1 MSFSKVPVKQFEWI
15 DTQRPSNEEIATF
28 AREAKLLHSDVEF
41 LLEDQPR
48 PEVAVRADYVLILVR
63 VPVFDKKTRVTSGA
77 SVAFITT
84 KDRLYT
90 LHTQPVVVLEQV
102 RQEIEDH
109 PNDHEPHIGENTI
122 SLALYIIDKLG
133 DSSFRKLTRL
143 TKHIDIAEDAVFFG
157 NERKMVEEVAIL
169 GRDVLDFRRIVRPH
183 ISLFKN
189 IPDILD
195 ENTASQWRR
204 VGGQME
210 QLWEL
215 LESLYNSAKELRE
228 TNDSLLQ
235 HKENE
240 LLRLLTL
247 YSIVAIP
254 ALLLAG
260 SYNSGAPTFEVI
272 FWVVLLFLVFCLGF
286 VFLRAKRRKI
296 I

>member
-1 MSFSKVPVKQFEWI
+1 MSLSKVPVKQFEWV
-15 DTQRPSNEEIATF
+15 DTHRPSSEELAAL
-28 AREAKLLHSDVEF
+28 ARDAKLLHSDVEF

-48 PEVAVRADYVLILVR
+48 PEVAVRADYVLILIR

-77 SVAFITT
+77 SIAFITT

-90 LHTQPVVVLEQV
+90 LHTQPIVVLEQI
-102 RQEIEDH
+102 RQELEDH
-109 PNDHEPHIGENTI
+109 PHDHEPHIGDSSV

-215 LESLYNSAKELRE
+215 LESLYNSSKELRE

-240 LLRLLTL
+240 LLRLLTV
-247 YSIVAIP
+247 YSILAIP
-254 ALLLAG
+254 ALLLGG
-260 SYNSGAPTFEVI
+260 SFNASTPTFELL
-272 FWVVLLFLVFCLGF
+272 FWSVLIFLVFCLGF
-286 VFLRAKRRKI
+286 VFLRAKRRKVI
-296 I
+296 